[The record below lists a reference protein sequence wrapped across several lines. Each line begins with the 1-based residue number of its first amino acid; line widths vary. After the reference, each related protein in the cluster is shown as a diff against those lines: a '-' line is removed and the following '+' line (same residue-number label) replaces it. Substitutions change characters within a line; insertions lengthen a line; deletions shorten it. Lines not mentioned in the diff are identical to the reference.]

1 MSKISAKQRYETFTE
16 WLAWF
21 NKEYNRNKKPAKVEA
36 NAQDTDK
43 SHKVDVKG
51 FRKRKK

>member
-21 NKEYNRNKKPAKVEA
+21 NKEHGRTKKTTKTGITT
-36 NAQDTDK
+36 DTTDK

-51 FRKRKK
+51 FRKRKR

>member
-21 NKEYNRNKKPAKVEA
+21 NKETGRTKKTIKKEA
-36 NAQDTDK
+36 TQDTTDR
-43 SHKVDVKG
+43 SYKVNMKG
-51 FRKRKK
+51 FRKQKK